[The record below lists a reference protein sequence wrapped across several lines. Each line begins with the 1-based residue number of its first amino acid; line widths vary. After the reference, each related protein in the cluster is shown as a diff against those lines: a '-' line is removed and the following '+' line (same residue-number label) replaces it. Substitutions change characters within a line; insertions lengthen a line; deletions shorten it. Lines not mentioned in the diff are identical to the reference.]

1 MDDSKLATG
10 EGRSTV
16 TSTCIQ
22 NGAGGLKPQG
32 GSPADVDA
40 EERTAENRR
49 SLREKMRIG
58 TWNVRTMNQ
67 GKLDIMKREME
78 RTGVELMGISEMRW
92 TGMGH
97 FMSDNCEV
105 YYCGQE
111 ILRRNGVAFICI
123 QTKYEDVL
131 WDSTLK
137 VTARSGRDTERRCAV
152 CDRRLECQSG
162 AGRDK
167 RHNRKIRTGGTE

>member
-1 MDDSKLATG
+1 MAETNRENAIESENEAPRLDDSKLATG
-10 EGRSTV
+10 DGRSTV
-16 TSTCIQ
+16 ASTCIQ

-40 EERTAENRR
+40 EKRTAENRR

-78 RTGVELMGISEMRW
+78 MIMGISEMRW

-97 FMSDNCEV
+97 LMSDDYEV
-105 YYCGQE
+105 YHCGQE
-111 ILRRNGVAFICI
+111 TLRRNGVAFICTDEI
-123 QTKYEDVL
+123 RRCVI
-131 WDSTLK
+131 WDSTL
-137 VTARSGRDTERRCAV
+137 
-152 CDRRLECQSG
+152 
-162 AGRDK
+162 
-167 RHNRKIRTGGTE
+167 